1 MMDGGNGSRLSDI
14 ALEKAL
20 LDVEDLLQRCLIP
33 FFLLGETARSI
44 RDGEVIS
51 GTGIDVG
58 VKKSNLIPESM
69 STLHTFT
76 LGDFCE
82 DDDIIKYISHGVE
95 VRIKKIGRNYKFLEN
110 LDKVFYKAGDYS
122 IPNPFDTYWKSRY
135 LLK

>member
-1 MMDGGNGSRLSDI
+1 MDGGNGSRLSDI

-20 LDVEDLLQRCLIP
+20 LDVEDLLQRCLMP

-44 RDGEVIS
+44 KDDGVIS

-58 VKKSNLIPESM
+58 VKKSSLIPEAM

-76 LGDFCE
+76 LGDFYE
-82 DDDIIKYISHGVE
+82 DDDIIKYVSHGIE

-122 IPNPFDTYWKSRY
+122 IPNPFDIYWKSRH